1 MNREEEKEKA
11 AKEYI
16 NNKMWDDEIE
26 ECAGCNGFRN
36 DVNWAD
42 SHPSRELIEKILSL
56 AYDWDSL
63 DWDGFVD
70 AVKENI
76 WNNEER

>member
-1 MNREEEKEKA
+1 MNRKEEKENA

-36 DVNWAD
+36 GVNWAD
-42 SHPSRELIEKILSL
+42 SHPSLELVEKIISRAFEGWDFLSPVNEL
-56 AYDWDSL
+56 AKL
-63 DWDGFVD
+63 I
-70 AVKENI
+70 KEEI
-76 WNNEER
+76 ENE